1 MKLNGGDIRTGHN
14 IELKEDDELYDISK
28 DDSKRDAFDK
38 MSNYS
43 YQKEWRVALCR
54 GEKDIK
60 AYNLSVG
67 NLRDIVHWVKQEELK
82 SEIKRM
88 FQNNQIKANSGNWYG
103 DDRHELREKLYQLG
117 DDKAERFII
126 VGGKNA

>member
-1 MKLNGGDIRTGHN
+1 M
-14 IELKEDDELYDISK
+14 
-28 DDSKRDAFDK
+28 
-38 MSNYS
+38 
-43 YQKEWRVALCR
+43 
-54 GEKDIK
+54 
-60 AYNLSVG
+60 G

-126 VGGKNA
+126 VGGKNAYRGTAGAWEDQSESSENQ